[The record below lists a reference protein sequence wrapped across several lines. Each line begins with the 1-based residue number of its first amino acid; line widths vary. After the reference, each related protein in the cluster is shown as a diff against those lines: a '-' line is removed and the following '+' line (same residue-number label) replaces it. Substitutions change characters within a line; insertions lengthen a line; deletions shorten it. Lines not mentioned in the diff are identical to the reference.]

1 MAAAGDKLMVVKYLC
16 EEVKVNIEARDNYK
30 NTPLHTA
37 AKAGSLAVVRY
48 MCVNAKANKEA
59 RERTYGNTPLH
70 VAICA
75 GNLEV
80 VQYLCEEAGVDK
92 GAVNNDGLTPLSL
105 ARYERQIR
113 VVRYLGGCFAAFKA
127 AVCFC

>member
-1 MAAAGDKLMVVKYLC
+1 MC

-113 VVRYLGGCFAAFKA
+113 VVRYLGGCFAAFNA